1 MACWI
6 HAVKKKKKWVS
17 EGKYGFF
24 ILANS
29 NSRVAHREQ
38 AAPLKC
44 FADCSSSS
52 FVQGCCSVYI
62 IKALACLCY
71 SWLLHLCLTFSLSP
85 CSISLFSPCQ
95 SPVTNH
101 SLGTVGTLLKSPFVN
116 CSTSF
121 TAVIVK
127 EELNSAEYIYCKN
140 NKGAPKKQCN
150 SRSVGIMIGKFAIG
164 AIRSSNSKFA
174 NLDVLWPMP
183 IALKCDIPGVTLCCF
198 GVPFICFYFF

>member
-1 MACWI
+1 MGLCSLFFFFSLCVFLWILYCSQNDEYNQFNWNMCFFSHQERTTVGITCSHFKSWFLVLIYCSEAKFVRLFVCFFAWVACWI
-6 HAVKKKKKWVS
+6 HAVKKKKKKWVS

-85 CSISLFSPCQ
+85 CSISLFSPAP

-101 SLGTVGTLLKSPFVN
+101 SLGTVGTLLKSP
-116 CSTSF
+116 C
-121 TAVIVK
+121 AQ
-127 EELNSAEYIYCKN
+127 
-140 NKGAPKKQCN
+140 KQ
-150 SRSVGIMIGKFAIG
+150 
-164 AIRSSNSKFA
+164 
-174 NLDVLWPMP
+174 
-183 IALKCDIPGVTLCCF
+183 
-198 GVPFICFYFF
+198 